1 MKSCFKNNTLTIYI
15 NYLLCS
21 IPPLIKTK
29 SEFFNL
35 SAKNIPVST
44 PKTTNHVLR
53 LLPVWILHVLHYF
66 FLANPSHSYLDLWN
80 HFTFYVFK
88 SWSTTDIKKK
98 INLINW
104 EMKDE
109 ENER

>member
-21 IPPLIKTK
+21 IPPLTKTK

-35 SAKNIPVST
+35 SAKKYPCVYSQNNKSCTETST
-44 PKTTNHVLR
+44 SMDTTT
-53 LLPVWILHVLHYF
+53 LL

-98 INLINW
+98 LI
-104 EMKDE
+104 
-109 ENER
+109 